1 MTVKVQWDIYTCE
14 GMQTYQYNQFRVVG
28 CDSLDGFQQWCK
40 EAVSAAAELAT
51 DERALHQ
58 CAPLLA
64 SNASAHNTEALRLSQ
79 ENSSPLALG
88 SKRSRVA
95 LDTSPSSGSS
105 SSSDSTELVAQL
117 EQRVDGLHLR
127 LTQTETTVCQHAG
140 RIERV
145 YEQVQ
150 EHNDDLV
157 QLHFH
162 NARPSSQA
170 PTNAASNSAPHEDRS
185 GYKLQDLF
193 NPENDCITGHNSP
206 LSGDEDFSD
215 FLNYTSFL
223 W

>member
-1 MTVKVQWDIYTCE
+1 MTRLATPGDHFTFLGAFNNVALPHICGSLQSFICCSQLQAFTCSCEAYCGCLQCLTPGAGSFCVTVKVQWDIYTCE

-105 SSSDSTELVAQL
+105 SSSVITSELCELQLVCYSCHTDPSTPFT
-117 EQRVDGLHLR
+117 GLHR
-127 LTQTETTVCQHAG
+127 TSCAVGTEG
-140 RIERV
+140 
-145 YEQVQ
+145 
-150 EHNDDLV
+150 
-157 QLHFH
+157 
-162 NARPSSQA
+162 
-170 PTNAASNSAPHEDRS
+170 
-185 GYKLQDLF
+185 
-193 NPENDCITGHNSP
+193 
-206 LSGDEDFSD
+206 
-215 FLNYTSFL
+215 
-223 W
+223 